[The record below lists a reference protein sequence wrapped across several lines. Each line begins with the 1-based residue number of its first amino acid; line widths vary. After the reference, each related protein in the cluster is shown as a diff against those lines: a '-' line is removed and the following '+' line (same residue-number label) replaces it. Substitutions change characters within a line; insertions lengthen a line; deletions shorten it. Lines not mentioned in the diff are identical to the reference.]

1 MLLCG
6 HWLQDPAPVEAEAFT
21 LALGSLCQLSLVEEG
36 KASEEI
42 PNSGL
47 VGQNLWPSGA

>member
-6 HWLQDPAPVEAEAFT
+6 HWLQDQASVEAEA
-21 LALGSLCQLSLVEEG
+21 LHLGPGSLCQLSLVEEG

-47 VGQNLWPSGA
+47 AGQNLWPSGA